1 MNREIR
7 RVVVTGLGVI
17 TPVGNSVSETWT
29 SLVEGRCGIGPITL
43 FDTTDFKAKL
53 DAEVKDFNP
62 RDYMEKA
69 ETLRSDRYAQY
80 AITAATQAV
89 EESGVIGWEMKTATP
104 TSNRRPRMTDAP
116 SP

>member
-7 RVVVTGLGVI
+7 RVVVTGLGAI

-53 DAEVKDFNP
+53 DAERFALIAMRSTLSRQP
-62 RDYMEKA
+62 R
-69 ETLRSDRYAQY
+69 RQS
-80 AITAATQAV
+80 
-89 EESGVIGWEMKTATP
+89 
-104 TSNRRPRMTDAP
+104 RRAG
-116 SP
+116 